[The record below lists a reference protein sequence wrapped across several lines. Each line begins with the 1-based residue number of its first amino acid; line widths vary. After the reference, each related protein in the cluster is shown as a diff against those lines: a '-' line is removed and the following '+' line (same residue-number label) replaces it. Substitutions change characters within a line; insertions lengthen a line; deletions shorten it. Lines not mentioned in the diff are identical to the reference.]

1 MLSILINAYACSPNM
16 GSEPGM
22 AWNWCVNLAKYCELH
37 IITEGEFCDKIEAV
51 VPTLP
56 QGGNMHF
63 YYNPVSEEVRR
74 MCWNQGDWRFY
85 KHYRTWQYRTYE
97 MTLDIMKM
105 HHIDIRKAGSGNSGS
120 TNALRVMGLKAGLM
134 TFAGDVLK
142 CFAAVLIVRA
152 IYHGSNILPLLMMY
166 AGAGVTLGHNFPF
179 YMNFKGGKGIA
190 VMAALVVS
198 NCFWHLPYSSILFFV
213 TLAFFLVPVL
223 VTRYVS
229 LGSLLAYAVFFIQMV
244 IFGQLGWF
252 DMAKGAVYEL
262 YVITFLL
269 TALAWY
275 RHRANIKRLLNGTEN
290 KFGSKK

>member
-1 MLSILINAYACSPNM
+1 MERIICLVIGYACGLLQS
-16 GSEPGM
+16 GYLVG
-22 AWNWCVNLAKYCELH
+22 
-37 IITEGEFCDKIEAV
+37 
-51 VPTLP
+51 
-56 QGGNMHF
+56 
-63 YYNPVSEEVRR
+63 
-74 MCWNQGDWRFY
+74 
-85 KHYRTWQYRTYE
+85 
-97 MTLDIMKM
+97 KM

-198 NCFWHLPYSSILFFV
+198 NCFWHLPYSSTPCFCHTGILSCAGACDKISFP
-213 TLAFFLVPVL
+213 LVHC
-223 VTRYVS
+223 
-229 LGSLLAYAVFFIQMV
+229 LLMQLFFIQMV

-262 YVITFLL
+262 CVITFLL

>member
-1 MLSILINAYACSPNM
+1 
-16 GSEPGM
+16 
-22 AWNWCVNLAKYCELH
+22 
-37 IITEGEFCDKIEAV
+37 
-51 VPTLP
+51 
-56 QGGNMHF
+56 
-63 YYNPVSEEVRR
+63 
-74 MCWNQGDWRFY
+74 
-85 KHYRTWQYRTYE
+85 
-97 MTLDIMKM
+97 M

-198 NCFWHLPYSSILFFV
+198 NCFASAVQFHPVFV

-229 LGSLLAYAVFFIQMV
+229 LGSLLAYAVFLSVMV
-244 IFGQLGWF
+244 IFDSLDGLIWRRVRY
-252 DMAKGAVYEL
+252 MSYM
-262 YVITFLL
+262 
-269 TALAWY
+269 
-275 RHRANIKRLLNGTEN
+275 
-290 KFGSKK
+290 

>member
-1 MLSILINAYACSPNM
+1 
-16 GSEPGM
+16 
-22 AWNWCVNLAKYCELH
+22 
-37 IITEGEFCDKIEAV
+37 
-51 VPTLP
+51 
-56 QGGNMHF
+56 
-63 YYNPVSEEVRR
+63 
-74 MCWNQGDWRFY
+74 
-85 KHYRTWQYRTYE
+85 
-97 MTLDIMKM
+97 
-105 HHIDIRKAGSGNSGS
+105 
-120 TNALRVMGLKAGLM
+120 
-134 TFAGDVLK
+134 
-142 CFAAVLIVRA
+142 
-152 IYHGSNILPLLMMY
+152 MMY

-252 DMAKGAVYEL
+252 DMAKSAVYEL